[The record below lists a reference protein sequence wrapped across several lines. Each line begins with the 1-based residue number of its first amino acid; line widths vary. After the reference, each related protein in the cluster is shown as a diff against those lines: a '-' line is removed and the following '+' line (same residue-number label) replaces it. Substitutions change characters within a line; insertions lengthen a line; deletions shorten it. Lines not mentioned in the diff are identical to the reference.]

1 MSVGLDHLITK
12 VLITEPCPKLGG
24 KFTLWT
30 PTKALLRVS
39 KLEEYNIFFL
49 IAAESGHQQSRN
61 IFDLL

>member
-1 MSVGLDHLITK
+1 MTSHRAD
-12 VLITEPCPKLGG
+12 CP
-24 KFTLWT
+24 TLCT

-49 IAAESGHQQSRN
+49 MAAESGHQQSRN